1 MDNIYRFK
9 KSMVYPEKLNL
20 DQGGGKPSARQA
32 WSDEPLDKPK
42 PTTIPDRSRLI
53 DGDRGGDNVP
63 DERRLDS
70 ASSENSEH
78 HQFIQDRIRHL
89 VDAFSTRAQAARQR
103 LEGPET
109 PSSLSSSGE
118 IEGTHSAVSSQPR
131 PSVSFSDKHLEEEP
145 EVDMEP
151 RGVVEQCIN
160 QLDII
165 DPNGKIYLCWMALVT
180 LAVLYNA
187 WVILLRATFPFQ
199 TRDNRVYWMTFDYIC
214 DLIYV
219 MDIML
224 VQPRV
229 KYLNEG
235 FWVTDK
241 KALRQNY
248 IKNKHFKL
256 DLFSLLPLDLFYFL
270 TGPDM
275 VILRLPRICKAH
287 TFWEFFSLA
296 DRQISNPYIIR
307 FAQTLLYMM
316 YLINLSAC
324 AYYAFSV
331 YEGIGSNN
339 FVYNGEGN
347 AYLRCF
353 YFATKTATSIGKNP
367 KPTQEIEY
375 IFMTISWLMG
385 VFVFALL
392 IGQIRDIISTATKA
406 KTEYRKLVDETL
418 EYMRRL
424 NLPQEMQRRVQLWFN
439 YTWETQHTLDEN
451 TIMDCLPHKMKTDI
465 SINVHINTLNKVK
478 LFADCDEALLRE
490 LVLELKS
497 VIYLP
502 EDVICKKGDV
512 GTEMYI
518 VQSGKVQVLGGK
530 DGKQVLATLSEGS
543 VFGEIS
549 LLGIPGMN
557 RRTADVRSFGYSNL
571 FVLDKASLNAALSHY
586 PEAQELLNK
595 KAKMLMKKN
604 EALEEKNKAV
614 IVIKNPSSPEKHA
627 KLLETVLQVLPP
639 NSGTN
644 RLLRYGSRQARRS
657 KPENDKFRY
666 RNSLPAIRNHES
678 LDQFGHEDLQRSSSG
693 NNSDPS
699 DDCDK
704 EAKKIIHRSLKGAD
718 VNGRSRE
725 MHASVMKYGIVFEDE
740 I

>member
-1 MDNIYRFK
+1 MRK
-9 KSMVYPEKLNL
+9 RMVYPEKINF
-20 DQGGGKPSARQA
+20 DQGSDRPIARPAWCNDSPDKSCNNSPERPKFTGKEKSNNGC
-32 WSDEPLDKPK
+32 
-42 PTTIPDRSRLI
+42 DRK
-53 DGDRGGDNVP
+53 
-63 DERRLDS
+63 LDS
-70 ASSENSEH
+70 SSSENSEEN

-103 LEGPET
+103 LEGPQT
-109 PSSLSSSGE
+109 PSSLSSSAGA
-118 IEGTHSAVSSQPR
+118 EGTHSAISSAPR
-131 PSVSFSDKHLEEEP
+131 LSVSLSDKYVEEEP
-145 EVDMEP
+145 EIRVEP
-151 RGVVEQCIN
+151 RSYREKFLNHVK
-160 QLDII
+160 II
-165 DPNGKIYLCWMALVT
+165 DPNGKIFVSWMALVT

-187 WVILLRATFPFQ
+187 WVIPLRSTFPFQ
-199 TRDNRVYWMTFDYIC
+199 TKENRRYWMLFDYTA
-214 DLIYV
+214 DLIYL
-219 MDIML
+219 MDVIL

-235 FWVTDK
+235 FWVTEK

-248 IKNKHFKL
+248 INNKHFKL
-256 DLFSLLPLDLFYFL
+256 DLVSLLPLDIFYIV
-270 TGPDM
+270 TGPD
-275 VILRLPRICKAH
+275 VVLLRFPRLLKFYA
-287 TFWEFFSLA
+287 FWEFFGLI

-307 FAQTLLYMM
+307 ITQTLVYMM
-316 YLINLSAC
+316 YLIHLNAC
-324 AYYAFSV
+324 GYYAFSL

-339 FVYNGEGN
+339 FVYNGQGN
-347 AYLRCF
+347 AYIKCF

-367 KPTQEIEY
+367 KPTQEVEY
-375 IFMTISWLMG
+375 IFMTFSWLMG

-392 IGQIRDIISTATKA
+392 IGQIRDIISTATRS

-451 TIMDCLPHKMKTDI
+451 NIMDCLPHKMKTDI
-465 SINVHINTLNKVK
+465 AINVHINTLNKVK

-502 EDVICKKGDV
+502 EDIICKKGDV

-518 VQSGKVQVLGGK
+518 VQSGKVQVIGGK
-530 DGKQVLATLSEGS
+530 EGKEVLATLSEGS

-557 RRTADVRSFGYSNL
+557 RRTADVRSYGYSNL

-595 KAKMLMKKN
+595 KAKLLMKKN
-604 EALEEKNKAV
+604 EALEQKNKAM
-614 IVIKNPSSPEKHA
+614 IIIKNPTSPERHA

-639 NSGTN
+639 DSKTN
-644 RLLRYGSRQARRS
+644 RLLRYGSRQARKPR
-657 KPENDKFRY
+657 PENDKFKY
-666 RNSLPAIRNHES
+666 RNSLPAIRNHEA
-678 LDQFGHEDLQRSSSG
+678 LDRLRQESAHRETSSNKSD
-693 NNSDPS
+693 NSQDS
-699 DDCDK
+699 DQEK
-704 EAKKIIHRSLKGAD
+704 VTIHRSLNVDDKKTKLY
-718 VNGRSRE
+718 E
-725 MHASVMKYGIVFEDE
+725 LHAKPSYKEMKYDIVFEDD